1 MPASPRTCRGPRSRP
16 GAPPVSPRPSP
27 AHSRG
32 RPRPPG
38 PVPRA
43 EPGAMQA
50 IKSGKLLFNHPQ
62 GTHDDRFWAAALAV
76 YSITEKRMNKPI
88 ADETATSSD

>member
-1 MPASPRTCRGPRSRP
+1 MGFQHCD
-16 GAPPVSPRPSP
+16 
-27 AHSRG
+27 G
-32 RPRPPG
+32 RPVGLRP
-38 PVPRA
+38 
-43 EPGAMQA
+43 
-50 IKSGKLLFNHPQ
+50 LLNIPYDRDLLDELKVERYEFTKTGRIAFSHPD